1 MVVSAMKRRTFLGA
15 AAASAV
21 APLAAPR
28 ISTAES
34 ERVIRFIPQTDVS
47 VLDPIWTTTYPTRD
61 HGYLVFD
68 TLYGQLGPAHGFA
81 AAPQMVEGH
90 TVSSDGKEWQLTL
103 RPGLTFHDGE
113 PVLARD
119 CVASIRRWGARDSF
133 GQALM
138 AATDELSAADDKTI
152 VFRLKHPFSL
162 LPDALGKSPP
172 NMCAMMPERLA
183 KTDPFKQVTEMIGS
197 GPYKFNAG
205 ERIVGSR
212 LVYDRNADY
221 VPRPSGTPEWT
232 AGPKITHFDR
242 VEWRIIADPS
252 TALSALATG
261 EVDWWWIPDALLL
274 PVLRAN
280 RDLHV
285 GIVDPTGFIGTMRFN
300 WLNPPFDKAAIRRAV
315 VGAVS
320 QAEYMTAVVGKD
332 PHLWRDGVG
341 FFCPDTPM
349 ASDAGMQALTGPRDL
364 GRVKKELEQAGY
376 RGEKVVLL
384 APQNIPTVKAVADVC
399 NDMLKK
405 IGMNVDYASMDWGTL
420 VARRTSMAPLDQ
432 GGWSV
437 FSTFWSG
444 LDMYDPAINPFL
456 RCNGKDAAIGW
467 PSDAKMES
475 LRDAWLAASDAAA
488 QKKIAVAMQ
497 LRAFDIVPYIPLGQQ
512 FNPTAHRRDIQG
524 ILHGISVFWNVRR
537 G

>member
-1 MVVSAMKRRTFLGA
+1 MKRRTLLQTA
-15 AAASAV
+15 AATLA

-28 ISTAES
+28 ISQAANA
-34 ERVIRFIPQTDVS
+34 RMLRFVPQADVS

-68 TLYGQLGPAHGFA
+68 TLYGQQGPAHGFA
-81 AAPQMVEGH
+81 ASPQMLEGH
-90 TVSSDGKEWQLTL
+90 TVSSDGKEWRLTL
-103 RPGLTFHDGE
+103 RPGLKFHDNE

-119 CVASIRRWGARDSF
+119 CAASIRRWGARDSF

-138 AATDELSAADDKTI
+138 AATDALTAPDDRTI
-152 VFRLKHPFSL
+152 LFQLKHPFPL
-162 LPDALGKSPP
+162 LPQALGKSPP

-183 KTDPFKQVTEMIGS
+183 QTSPFTQVTEMIGS
-197 GPYKFNAG
+197 GPYKFNAA
-205 ERIVGSR
+205 ERVSGSR
-212 LVYDRNADY
+212 LVYDRFSGY

-232 AGPKITHFDR
+232 AGPKIANFDR
-242 VEWRIIADPS
+242 IEWHIISDPS

-274 PVLRAN
+274 PALR
-280 RDLHV
+280 RTPDV
-285 GIVDPTGFIGTMRFN
+285 SVRIVDPTGFIGTMRFN
-300 WLNPPFDKAAIRRAV
+300 WLNPPFDNPAIRRAII
-315 VGAVS
+315 GAVS
-320 QAEYMTAVVGKD
+320 QAEYMTAVVGRD

-349 ASDAGMQALTGPRDL
+349 ASDAGMSALTSPRDFSQ
-364 GRVKKELEQAGY
+364 VKKNLEAAGY

-420 VARRTSMAPLDQ
+420 VARRTSMAPIDQ
-432 GGWSV
+432 GGWSI
-437 FSTFWSG
+437 FSTFWGG
-444 LDMYDPAINPFL
+444 LDIYNPAINPFL
-456 RCNGKDAAIGW
+456 RCNGKNAAPGW
-467 PSDAKMES
+467 PTDATMES
-475 LRDAWLAASDAAA
+475 LRDDWLAAPDLAA
-488 QKKIAVAMQ
+488 QKKIATTMQ

-512 FNPTAHRRDIQG
+512 FNPTAHRTDITG
-524 ILHGISVFWNVRR
+524 ILDGIPVFWNVRR
-537 G
+537 V